1 MEFLEAVPEVEDYWK
16 HVKGLIDNQ
25 VETYLARG
33 FTSLSAYF
41 GCTGGQ
47 HRSVYFAE
55 RLGRHLRERFPEVN
69 VSLSHREEHR
79 WPARKQLAGAG
90 D

>member
-1 MEFLEAVPEVEDYWK
+1 VKFLETVPEVQRFWG
-16 HVKGLIDNQ
+16 HVRDLVEMQI
-25 VETYLARG
+25 ETYLARG
-33 FTSLSAYF
+33 FSSLSVYF

-55 RLGRHLRERFPEVN
+55 RLGTHLKNRFPDLN
-69 VSLSHREEHR
+69 VIVGHREATR
-79 WPARKQLAGAG
+79 WPATAARPR